1 VLFVFNTTCR
11 YCLATLPAWREIAE
25 RLAAAPG
32 VGLYAVSLD
41 PDSLTEAYVTAH
53 ALRFRMVRFP
63 TPRAAAT
70 FRAAGVPIT
79 LALDS
84 AGTVIYA
91 RGGVL
96 TRPAVD
102 SLFAALAVAGDSAAG
117 RQR

>member
-1 VLFVFNTTCR
+1 MLNTTCQ
-11 YCLATLPAWREIAE
+11 YCLATLPTWQAIAE
-25 RLAAAPG
+25 RLVGAPG
-32 VGLYAVSLD
+32 VGVYAVSLD
-41 PDSLTEAYVTAH
+41 PDSATEAYATAH

-84 AGTVIYA
+84 AGSVIYA

-102 SLFAALAVAGDSAAG
+102 SLYAALAVARDSTDG
-117 RQR
+117 RQP